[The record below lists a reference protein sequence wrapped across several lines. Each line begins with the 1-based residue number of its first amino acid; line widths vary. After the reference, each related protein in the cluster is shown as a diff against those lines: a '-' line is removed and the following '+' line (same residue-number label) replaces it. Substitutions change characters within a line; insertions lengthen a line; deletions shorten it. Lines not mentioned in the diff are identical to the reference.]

1 MTHDDATA
9 NCTII
14 HESPLSPGTFIS
26 TAVHAGS
33 LNREITDV
41 AFVSSVGSYPGGEEA
56 LRRAHR
62 FSDAVPLGEHW
73 AYKYLIDLDGMGYS
87 GRFMAFMASDSAVI
101 KSTVY
106 KEYFSDWVQPW

>member
-26 TAVHAGS
+26 TTVLGGS

-56 LRRAHR
+56 LRKAHR
-62 FSDAVPLGEHW
+62 FADAVPLGEHW
-73 AYKYLIDLDGMGYS
+73 SYKYLIDLDGMGYS